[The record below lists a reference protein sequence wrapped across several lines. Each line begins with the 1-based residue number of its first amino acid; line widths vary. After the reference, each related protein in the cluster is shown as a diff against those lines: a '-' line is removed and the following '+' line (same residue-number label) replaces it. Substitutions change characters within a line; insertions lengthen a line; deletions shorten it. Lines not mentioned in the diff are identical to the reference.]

1 MEPDTPSASREALLP
16 PAEGSAANSGSQLKL
31 AFLLSW
37 VVNWLLLGLKVL
49 AFLVSGSK
57 AVLASTADS
66 AVDLASQ
73 LVLSVAERSMA
84 RYHPAF
90 PIGRGKLEALA
101 VIACA
106 CIMSIASLEV
116 AQYAAVDL
124 YNGIVKGE
132 HPVLDLGPLMF
143 GIIAGGSAAKL
154 ALFFLC
160 NALKGQSDSMAALAE
175 DHINDVASNLGAML
189 AAGVVK
195 FWPGGWWVDPAAAI
209 AIALVILGRW
219 AAITHTQVL
228 KVVGQAA
235 PAEFVARAL
244 RLAEAHHPAMA
255 VDVTR
260 AYHFGARYNVEMEVV
275 LPAEMTVAESHDIA
289 LALQH
294 KLEALDE
301 VERAFVHV
309 DYQARHLPEHKVE
322 RALLLRHHE
331 QEAARRGATSPRGP
345 DTV

>member
-1 MEPDTPSASREALLP
+1 
-16 PAEGSAANSGSQLKL
+16 
-31 AFLLSW
+31 
-37 VVNWLLLGLKVL
+37 
-49 AFLVSGSK
+49 
-57 AVLASTADS
+57 
-66 AVDLASQ
+66 
-73 LVLSVAERSMA
+73 MA
-84 RYHPAF
+84 RYSPAF

-106 CIMSIASLEV
+106 CIMSVASLEV
-116 AQYAAVDL
+116 AQFAAVDL
-124 YNGIVKGE
+124 YDGIAKGE
-132 HPVLDLGPLMF
+132 RPVLDLGPLMF
-143 GIIAGGSAAKL
+143 GIIAGGSVAKL

-160 NALKGQSDSMAALAE
+160 NALKGRSDSMAALAE

-195 FWPGGWWVDPAAAI
+195 IWPAGWWVDPVAAI
-209 AIALVILGRW
+209 VIALVILARW
-219 AAITHTQVL
+219 TAITHAQVL
-228 KVVGQAA
+228 KIVGQAA

-244 RLAEAHHPAMA
+244 RLAEGHHPAMA

-275 LPAEMTVAESHDIA
+275 LPADMTVAESHDIA

-294 KLEALDE
+294 KLEAMGD

-309 DYQARHLPEHKVE
+309 DYQARPLPEHKVE

-331 QEAARRGATSPRGP
+331 REAARRGAPSPHGP